1 VSEIKQLGRYKI
13 ETHLGSGAYAD
24 VYRASD
30 TALERTV
37 ALKVL
42 KPSLLA
48 DEEAFGRFMTE
59 AKTLANLMHPH
70 IAWVWDVGEE
80 EGRYFLAIR
89 YIDGLSLDKLIKGKG
104 PLPWEEAFRTTEQ
117 VAEALQFAHDKGLV
131 HRDVKPANILV
142 SDLDG
147 AVLTDFGLVKAMES
161 SGMSTRTGVKIGT
174 PAYMAPELW
183 KGEAAQPATD
193 QYALACVLVEMLTGE
208 ALFDAPTDPAI
219 MMKHFE
225 PVFLPETWPEG
236 IPDGI
241 NLALDEALAK
251 EPGERYPDISQFSV
265 SLRQQTAQSKSQ
277 LSKDDLDT
285 VAYVAPNKLV
295 TPDNPAGIEWVE
307 IPAGKFLY
315 GKEKKKKYIRKS
327 YLIGKFP
334 VTQEQ
339 YQRFIDANPNHNIPD
354 DWDENTRRHPPGKAN
369 HPVVYVSWHDTAAF
383 CNWAQCKLPT
393 EMEWEKAARGE
404 DGRTYPW
411 GEGRRTGK
419 YCNSEEA
426 GIGDTSPV
434 DEFPH
439 GVSPYGV
446 WDMSGNVLEWTSSQ
460 DEDGKYV
467 LRGGSWGY
475 YANFVRSAGRYR
487 DVPGATWL
495 DLGFRCAR
503 SL

>member
-1 VSEIKQLGRYKI
+1 
-13 ETHLGSGAYAD
+13 
-24 VYRASD
+24 
-30 TALERTV
+30 
-37 ALKVL
+37 
-42 KPSLLA
+42 
-48 DEEAFGRFMTE
+48 
-59 AKTLANLMHPH
+59 
-70 IAWVWDVGEE
+70 
-80 EGRYFLAIR
+80 
-89 YIDGLSLDKLIKGKG
+89 
-104 PLPWEEAFRTTEQ
+104 
-117 VAEALQFAHDKGLV
+117 
-131 HRDVKPANILV
+131 
-142 SDLDG
+142 
-147 AVLTDFGLVKAMES
+147 VKAMES